1 MSLRMK
7 TAKRSAMLLPLAG
20 MAGLAAH
27 AQDAS
32 AVSAY
37 VDSSYLFLIGG
48 LIVTFMAAGFL
59 CLESGLV
66 RSKNASMQSLK
77 NVALFSV
84 AGLMFWLVGYNI
96 AYPASTALGGIIGG
110 AVGNLYDRLA
120 WGAVA
125 DFVDLHI
132 LDYHWYVFN
141 LADAAI
147 TLGVAALIIDSFR
160 GSPAKD

>member
-1 MSLRMK
+1 MNSFLVLAEIRAGGFFAEVNEPELREIRAMSLWMK
-7 TAKRSAMLLPLAG
+7 TAKRGAMLLPLAG

-48 LIVTFMAAGFL
+48 LIVMFMAAGFL

-84 AGLMFWLVGYNI
+84 AGLMFWQIGR
-96 AYPASTALGGIIGG
+96 ASCRER
-110 AVGNLYDRLA
+110 V
-120 WGAVA
+120 
-125 DFVDLHI
+125 
-132 LDYHWYVFN
+132 
-141 LADAAI
+141 
-147 TLGVAALIIDSFR
+147 
-160 GSPAKD
+160 